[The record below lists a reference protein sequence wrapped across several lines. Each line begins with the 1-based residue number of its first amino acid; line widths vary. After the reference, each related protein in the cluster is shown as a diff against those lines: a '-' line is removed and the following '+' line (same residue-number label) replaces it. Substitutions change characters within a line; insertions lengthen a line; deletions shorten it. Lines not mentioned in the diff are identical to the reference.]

1 MKKRPTTTKGKPS
14 AEAGREDTA
23 PEEQGDLFGAIP
35 EPLRTLP
42 KAGTQPRRVL
52 ELLATGERPDHADWY
67 HATGSWRLAAH
78 VGRLVHEYAW
88 PVQGSD
94 IPAPTADCPGRTIS
108 RYWLKTEDVQR
119 ARVALRFGG
128 KA

>member
-1 MKKRPTTTKGKPS
+1 MKKRPTTPKGKPS

-42 KAGTQPRRVL
+42 PAGTQPRRVL

-67 HATGSWRLAAH
+67 CATGSWRLAAH
-78 VGRLVHEYAW
+78 VHELKRDFGW
-88 PVQGSD
+88 PVQSTKV
-94 IPAPTADCPGRTIS
+94 PAPDRQCPGRAIA
-108 RYWLKTEDVQR
+108 RYWLKQDDVQR